1 MYLSY
6 YGLKKEP
13 FHITPDPEF
22 LFLSESHKQALASM
36 IYAIEKKKGF
46 AAITGGVGVGKTT
59 ILRAYLERMDHAHLK
74 VIYIFNPNIPFKS
87 LVAVILQELGAK
99 PATYDIPDMVH
110 QLHRVLIDEY
120 SSGRDV
126 VLIID
131 EAQNMPIETLENLRM
146 LSNLETSKDKL
157 VQIILIGQ
165 TEFDKILDRHELRQ
179 LKQRVAIRALIRPL
193 SQTESLAYIKHR
205 LLKAGVKEG
214 QIHSVFSK
222 GALQLIIKQAKGI
235 PRTINILCDNAL
247 LTGFGLQQ
255 HPVNERAVEE
265 AAADLKGGRKNR
277 TFFWQCAALAA
288 LILLFLGFWVSP
300 FRGSIVSTVTDLLW
314 TYGGGP

>member
-36 IYAIEKKKGF
+36 VYAIEKKKGF

-99 PATYDIPDMVH
+99 PVTYDIPDMVH

-120 SSGRDV
+120 SAGRDV

-146 LSNLETSKDKL
+146 LSNLETSTDKL

-165 TEFDKILDRHELRQ
+165 TEFDKMLDRYELRQ

-193 SQTESLAYIKHR
+193 SQSEGIAYIKHR
-205 LLKAGVKEG
+205 LSKAGMKEG
-214 QIHSVFSK
+214 QIYSIFSK
-222 GALQLIIKQAKGI
+222 GALQLIIQKAKGI

-255 HPVNERAVEE
+255 HPVNEKAVEE
-265 AAADLKGGRKNR
+265 AVSDLKGSQKSQ
-277 TFFWQCAALAA
+277 TFIWQVAALGA
-288 LILLFLGFWVSP
+288 LILLLVGFWVSP
-300 FRGSIVSTVTDLLW
+300 FRHSIVSTVSDLLW
-314 TYGGGP
+314 TYWGGP

>member
-36 IYAIEKKKGF
+36 VYAIEKKKGF

-99 PATYDIPDMVH
+99 PVTYDIPDMVH

-120 SSGRDV
+120 SAGRDV

-146 LSNLETSKDKL
+146 LSNLETSTDKL

-165 TEFDKILDRHELRQ
+165 TEFDKMLDRYELRQ

-193 SQTESLAYIKHR
+193 SQSEGIAYIKHR
-205 LLKAGVKEG
+205 LSKAGMKEG
-214 QIHSVFSK
+214 QIYSIFSK

-255 HPVNERAVEE
+255 HPVNEKAVEE
-265 AAADLKGGRKNR
+265 AVSDLKGSQKSQ
-277 TFFWQCAALAA
+277 TFIWQVAALGA
-288 LILLFLGFWVSP
+288 LILLLVGFWVSP
-300 FRGSIVSTVTDLLW
+300 FRHSIVSTVSDLLW
-314 TYGGGP
+314 TYWGGP